1 MRKYLV
7 GLLIVAALCGLVGC
21 GSKSSTTI
29 LNTVNKFFSND
40 VVLEATA
47 RELVIDGNEANVRI
61 SVMNTS
67 EDQVDGFHARVDF
80 LDQKGN
86 VLYTHEQDVNEVLE
100 SYESTSITAT
110 CFGKNVGKIT
120 GVTVS
125 DSMS

>member
-1 MRKYLV
+1 MRKYLIW
-7 GLLIVAALCGLVGC
+7 LPLVAVFFVFVGC
-21 GSKSSTTI
+21 GSSSSTTI

-67 EDQVDGFHARVDF
+67 EDQVDGFHAKVDF

-86 VLYTHEQDVNEVLE
+86 VLYSHEQDVNETLE

-110 CFGKNVGKIT
+110 CYGKNVGKIA
-120 GVTVS
+120 GVIVS

>member
-7 GLLIVAALCGLVGC
+7 WLLLAAALLILVGC
-21 GSKSSTTI
+21 GAKSSTTI

-40 VVLEATA
+40 AVLEATA
-47 RELVIDGNEANVRI
+47 RELEVQGNEASVRI
-61 SVMNTS
+61 SIMNTS
-67 EDQVDGFHARVDF
+67 EDKVDGFHAKVDF

-86 VLYTHEQDVNEVLE
+86 VLYTHEQDVNESLE

-110 CFGKNVGKIT
+110 CYGKNVGKIA

-125 DSMS
+125 DGMS